1 MESKTPA
8 TLRDAITY
16 FADPDNCV
24 TYMVAKRW
32 PNGVECPTCGSK
44 KVAYDAKLRRWQCA
58 SHHPKRK
65 FSLKTGTILEDSPL
79 GLDKWLPVVWL
90 VTNCKNGV
98 SSWEIHR
105 AMGVT
110 QKTAWFMLQRARLAL
125 QGKNT
130 GKLSGEVE
138 ADESFIG
145 GKARFMHAN
154 KRAEKIHGRGPD
166 GKAIVAAVLER
177 GGEVRAKVVKTRRK
191 PELQKLVRENVEA
204 GSNIY
209 TDSLLSY
216 DGLNEFTHQVVDH
229 AVEYVNGKVHTN
241 GMENFWSLLKR
252 GLKGTYVS
260 VEPFHLFRYV
270 DEQAFRYN
278 NRKDMNDAKRFNLAI
293 SQIVGKR
300 LTYQELIGHSDD
312 EPF

>member
-1 MESKTPA
+1 MEVKTPK
-8 TLRDAITY
+8 TLREAITY
-16 FADPDNCV
+16 FSNPDNCV
-24 TYMVAKRW
+24 AYMAAKRW
-32 PNGVECPTCGSK
+32 PNGVTCPTCGST
-44 KVAYDAKLRRWQCA
+44 KVRYDAKTWRWQCA
-58 SHHPKRK
+58 SHHAKRK
-65 FSLKTGTILEDSPL
+65 FSLKTGTVLEDSPL

-125 QGKNT
+125 QGKNG
-130 GKLSGEVE
+130 GKLSGEIE

-145 GKARFMHAN
+145 GKARNMHAH

-177 GGEVRAKVVKTRRK
+177 GGEIRAQVVKTRRK
-191 PELQKLVRENVEA
+191 PDLQAMVRENVEA

-209 TDSLLSY
+209 TDALKSY
-216 DGLNEFTHQVVDH
+216 EGLDEFTHQVVDH
-229 AVEYVNGKVHTN
+229 AETYVNGQIHTN
-241 GMENFWSLLKR
+241 GCENFRSLLKR

-260 VEPFHLFRYV
+260 VEPFHLPRYI

-278 NRKDMNDAKRFNLAI
+278 NRKNMNDSERFDLTV

-300 LTYQELIGHSDD
+300 LAYRELTGHQDD